1 MLLQEAFNRERKAER
16 GAIFVSQIRG
26 SMNSPIF
33 AELVKYL
40 KVSDNNCQSV
50 IDTIKAHPDWS
61 DEQVAEEIYWDD

>member
-16 GAIFVSQIRG
+16 GEIFVSQIRRKLNKL
-26 SMNSPIF
+26 SVDDMADTFI
-33 AELVKYL
+33 
-40 KVSDNNCQSV
+40 VSIENCQSV